1 MEETSSGRAPG
12 KAARKDVSFVDKRV
26 FYGAFFSGDDIVH
39 LGG

>member
-12 KAARKDVSFVDKRV
+12 KAARKDVSFVDKSIY
-26 FYGAFFSGDDIVH
+26 YGASFSDHDIVH